1 MQCLPFANGLR
12 AVKKEDIPQ
21 DLSAL
26 GKITKEVCY
35 VTDGEGKYQTA
46 LSSGWNV
53 KIDALD
59 LAWSDIDKRIAAAKQ
74 KVLDNEASPIYF
86 FMEYRLMDLGILAD
100 YTGFWQWQIKRHLK
114 PNVFKKLSDNKLQK
128 YTEAFNITVED
139 LKTMTVHED

>member
-1 MQCLPFANGLR
+1 M
-12 AVKKEDIPQ
+12 KKEEIPQ

-35 VTDGEGKYQTA
+35 ATDNNGKYQTG

-59 LAWSDIDKRIAAAKQ
+59 LAWSDIDKRINAAKQ
-74 KVLDNEASPIYF
+74 RVLNNEASPVYF
-86 FMEYRLMDLGILAD
+86 FMEYRLMDLSLLAD

-114 PNVFKKLSDNKLQK
+114 PEVFKKLSANQLQK
-128 YTEAFNITVED
+128 YAEAFNITVND
-139 LKTMTVHED
+139 LQTLTVHED